1 MYCIINKNEGLG
13 ETMYLA
19 WQDPVFLED
28 DGYFWTYKDSFEK
41 ILCNN
46 TEEHPFLFNSRAE
59 AIAHL
64 KSINI
69 PQKCSIARFDNA
81 KITK

>member
-1 MYCIINKNEGLG
+1 MCCIIHKSRG

-19 WQDPVFLED
+19 WQNPAWDES
-28 DGYFWTYKDSFEK
+28 GYFWTSKETFEK
-41 ILCNN
+41 CFYNN
-46 TEEHPFLFNSRAE
+46 TEEHPFLFRNRAE

-69 PQKCSIARFDNA
+69 PQKCSIVRWIAQKSER
-81 KITK
+81 

>member
-1 MYCIINKNEGLG
+1 MYCIIHNAKPFNEIY
-13 ETMYLA
+13 YLA
-19 WQDPVFLED
+19 WQEPVWD
-28 DGYFWTYKDSFEK
+28 GYGYFWASKETVKK

-46 TEEHPFLFNSRAE
+46 TEEHPFLFHSRAE

-69 PQKCSIARFDNA
+69 PQKCSIVRWRA
-81 KITK
+81 

>member
-1 MYCIINKNEGLG
+1 MYCIIHKNKYFNKPH
-13 ETMYLA
+13 YLA
-19 WQDPVFLED
+19 WQHPVFLGD
-28 DGYFWTYKDSFEK
+28 IGYFWTDKETFAE

-46 TEEHPFLFNSRAE
+46 TEEHPFLFRSRAE

-69 PQKCSIARFDNA
+69 PQKCSIIRW
-81 KITK
+81 II